1 MVDPMKLWDSSSSQL
16 SCPQPEEPSQIEGGK
31 SRESKIKYYLLRV
44 VTEDRLV
51 ELGNEHIKYGSIC
64 VCLKALLDKIVKTSQ
79 GTDLMVTIAK
89 LLFMFLFVCLFVL
102 FKTSSV
108 SDRLE
113 KEVENREQER
123 LVHAEEHKVPPGS
136 PKGNI
141 FQNNDLDCQKGEK
154 SQNDSLQMAF
164 EEKQMLESRKSCC
177 SVGNFQVISGRYS
190 IKQSTYQCSVCKRC
204 FSLSSSLFHHQCIP
218 IAKTPHKCT
227 QCERVFGF
235 SSSLIQHQKLHHR
248 QKASLKCPECNN
260 QFTCRSG
267 LTIHRRTHKREK
279 KPYMCSQCSQS
290 FHCASELVTQD
301 HI

>member
-1 MVDPMKLWDSSSSQL
+1 MVDPVKLWDSSISQL
-16 SCPQPEEPSQIEGGK
+16 SCPQPEEPSQTEGGK

-51 ELGNEHIKYGSIC
+51 EL
-64 VCLKALLDKIVKTSQ
+64 
-79 GTDLMVTIAK
+79 
-89 LLFMFLFVCLFVL
+89 
-102 FKTSSV
+102 V

-154 SQNDSLQMAF
+154 SQKDSLQMAF

-190 IKQSTYQCSVCKRC
+190 LKQSTYQCSVCKRC

-260 QFTCRSG
+260 QFTRRSG

-279 KPYMCSQCSQS
+279 SYMCS
-290 FHCASELVTQD
+290 
-301 HI
+301 